1 MVSGSG
7 KAQQRTMLRV
17 ALGATAAVHLLAA
30 LVCFLPWG
38 PVHALCERLWSEDPP
53 EKQQQQR
60 STILL
65 LRGAGALSAWVGVL
79 VLLPAFNPRRYTGV
93 IDVSIG
99 MLVLF
104 ALLAALLGSH
114 VKAPPALYLSVTILY
129 GLLATF
135 LGALRGAA
143 TYRSY

>member
-1 MVSGSG
+1 MVSG

-17 ALGATAAVHLLAA
+17 ALGVTAGVHLLVA
-30 LVCFLPWG
+30 LVCFLPWEAVRG
-38 PVHALCERLWSEDPP
+38 LCSGLGAECPP
-53 EKQQQQR
+53 QQQ

-65 LRGAGALSAWVGVL
+65 IRGAGALAAWVGVL
-79 VLLPAFNPRRYTGV
+79 VLLPVFNPRRYTGV

-99 MLVLF
+99 MLVIL
-104 ALLAALLGSH
+104 ALVTALLGSH
-114 VKAPPALYLSVTILY
+114 VKVAPALYLSVTILY